1 MRHLLFILLLATSLV
16 LADSTRIEVY
26 PLSQNY
32 WDIKP
37 GDSLGAIV
45 NTLLPDNVYLQQKL
59 IRDIVALNPEVF
71 PDGSPHRML
80 ANKRLWL
87 PNALK
92 QPDHITDSSGYIVE
106 TYQWGNIKKRRY
118 GRMMQDGK

>member
-1 MRHLLFILLLATSLV
+1 MRHLLFILLLSTSL
-16 LADSTRIEVY
+16 AWAGSTRIEVY

-32 WDIKP
+32 WDIKT
-37 GDSLGAIV
+37 GDTLGEIV

-59 IRDIVALNPEVF
+59 MRDIVALNPDVF

-87 PNALK
+87 PNAL
-92 QPDHITDSSGYIVE
+92 QPDNTTAPSGYVVE
-106 TYQWGNIKKRRY
+106 TYQWGNIKK
-118 GRMMQDGK
+118 MSEK